1 MFNKKKKQLDTNER
15 PSLVTLTRPSSVIA
29 EQFRTIRTNIQFS
42 MVDKNLKTLV
52 ITSAGPGAGKSTI
65 SANLAVTFAM
75 QGKKVLIVDADMRKP
90 TVHKTFR
97 LPNRDGLTTLLT
109 ERNIE
114 IKDIVHRLDTEG
126 LFIITSGV
134 IPPNPSELLASNRM
148 NQLIIEFE
156 ELFDLIIFDMPPV
169 IAVTDA
175 QVMASKADGTIFV
188 VNKDGADKE
197 MVTKSKNLLEKVKA
211 NIIGVVFNRVEL
223 KGDNYY
229 YYYRESEWIRW
240 LTCIVISYPE
250 LMMGLKI

>member
-1 MFNKKKKQLDTNER
+1 MFNKKKKQLETNER
-15 PSLVTLTRPSSVIA
+15 PSLVTLTKPSSVIA

-52 ITSAGPGAGKSTI
+52 ITSAGPGEGKSTI

-109 ERNIE
+109 ERDVE

-126 LFIITSGV
+126 MFVITSGA

-148 NQLIIEFE
+148 NQLMLEFE
-156 ELFDLIIFDMPPV
+156 ELFDLIIFDTPPV

-175 QVMASKADGTIFV
+175 QVMSSKADGTIFV

-197 MVTKSKNLLEKVKA
+197 MVTKSKELLEKVKA
-211 NIIGVVFNRVEL
+211 NVIGVVFNRVEL

-229 YYYRESEWIRW
+229 YYYGEE
-240 LTCIVISYPE
+240 
-250 LMMGLKI
+250 

>member
-1 MFNKKKKQLDTNER
+1 MFKKKNKEVKTNER
-15 PSLVTLTRPSSVIA
+15 PSLVTITRPSSVIA

-65 SANLAVTFAM
+65 SANLGVTFAM

-90 TVHKTFR
+90 TVHKTFH

-109 ERNIE
+109 EKNIE
-114 IKDIVHRLDTEG
+114 IKDIAHRVSTEG
-126 LFIITSGV
+126 LYIITSGA
-134 IPPNPSELLASNRM
+134 IPPNPSELLASKRM
-148 NQLIIEFE
+148 NKLIAELE
-156 ELFDLIIFDMPPV
+156 EQFDLIIFDMPPV

-175 QVMASKADGTIFV
+175 QVMSSKADGTIFV

-197 MVTKSKNLLEKVKA
+197 MVTKSKELLEKVKA
-211 NIIGVVFNRVEL
+211 NVIGVVFNRVEL

-229 YYYRESEWIRW
+229 YYYGEE
-240 LTCIVISYPE
+240 
-250 LMMGLKI
+250 

>member
-1 MFNKKKKQLDTNER
+1 MFSKKKKQLDINER
-15 PSLVTLTRPSSVIA
+15 PSLVTITRPSSVIA

-42 MVDKNLKTLV
+42 MVDNDLKSLV

-90 TVHKTFR
+90 TVHKTFH

-109 ERNIE
+109 ERDVD
-114 IKDIVHRLDTEG
+114 IKDIVHRVDTEG
-126 LFIITSGV
+126 LYVITSGI
-134 IPPNPSELLASNRM
+134 IPPNPSELLSSNRM
-148 NQLIIEFE
+148 NQVIKEFE

-169 IAVTDA
+169 IAVTDS
-175 QVMASKADGTIFV
+175 QIMSSKADGTIFV
-188 VNKDGADKE
+188 VNKNGADKE
-197 MVTKSKNLLEKVKA
+197 MVAKSKELLEKVNA

-229 YYYRESEWIRW
+229 YYYGESE
-240 LTCIVISYPE
+240 
-250 LMMGLKI
+250 